1 MRRHACYIS
10 LTLVLTVFPA
20 LGQPPSDPSTKVAP
34 TSSSTEMQRIFQ
46 EDQSARQ
53 KPASSKLEGMNIY
66 QQDAARRDAV
76 HKLLDDG
83 ALHSAQDFE
92 YASFIFQHSDNA
104 DDYLLAHTLAMVA
117 VAKGSDS
124 ALWIVAATLD
134 RYLNKIGQPQIY
146 GTQFHKTP
154 DTPMTQEPYD
164 RVLISD
170 ALRQQLGVPKQAAQ
184 QKQLEQFTAPSK

>member
-1 MRRHACYIS
+1 MYR
-10 LTLVLTVFPA
+10 
-20 LGQPPSDPSTKVAP
+20 
-34 TSSSTEMQRIFQ
+34 
-46 EDQSARQ
+46 
-53 KPASSKLEGMNIY
+53 
-66 QQDAARRDAV
+66 QDAARRAAV

-104 DDYLLAHTLAMVA
+104 GDYLLAHTLAMVA

-134 RYLNKIGQPQIY
+134 RYLIKIGQSQIY

-154 DTPMTQEPYD
+154 DTPMTQEPYN

-170 ALRQQLGVPKQAAQ
+170 ALRKQLGVPNQAAQ
-184 QKQLEQFTAPSK
+184 QKQLKQFTEPSK